1 MLQWLRQWGKSEIEK
16 SQKIGL
22 LANFLTLD
30 TILAEFTK
38 IIKENLCGFVGDTN
52 LQAAAN
58 YILTKLELYII
69 FLFED
74 YVQTFKKYYYLIDPP
89 ANQPSLDQF
98 FHKLHNPWD
107 ELCIKTY
114 PHFIKKMG
122 KEEYDNLG
130 FSVNYVLRLIAD
142 RCLEAKAKK

>member
-1 MLQWLRQWGKSEIEK
+1 MVKTVGKSEIGK
-16 SQKIGL
+16 SQKTSL
-22 LANFLTLD
+22 LTNFLTLD

-52 LQAAAN
+52 QQADAN
-58 YILTKLELYII
+58 YILTKLELYNI

-74 YVQTFKKYYYLIDPP
+74 YVQTFKKYYNLIDPP
-89 ANQPSLDQF
+89 ANQPWLDQF
-98 FHKLHNPWD
+98 FHQLPNPWD

-114 PHFIKKMG
+114 PDFLKKMG

-130 FSVNYVLRLIAD
+130 FRIN
-142 RCLEAKAKK
+142 